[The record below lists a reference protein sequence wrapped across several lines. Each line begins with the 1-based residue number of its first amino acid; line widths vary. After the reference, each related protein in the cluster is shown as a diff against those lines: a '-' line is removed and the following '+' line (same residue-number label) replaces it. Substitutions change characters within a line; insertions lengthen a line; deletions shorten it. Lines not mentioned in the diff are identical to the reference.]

1 MRSAITSTLIVSS
14 LGLAVLSGCGRRHP
28 SACPNPVEIDI
39 TMVSPG
45 KCTAKPDPAPVN
57 DTCQVFWKPDDGNT
71 YTVDFK
77 GFNPI
82 GGPISDSLP
91 HPANGDWSCKHLSID
106 CYYAYKITQGNNA
119 PCADPGIRVTP

>member
-1 MRSAITSTLIVSS
+1 MKSAITSALIVSS
-14 LGLAVLSGCGRRHP
+14 LGLAVLSGCSRGPRVCP
-28 SACPNPVEIDI
+28 SPVEVDI

-45 KCTAKPDPAPVN
+45 KCTATPDKAQVY

-77 GFNPI
+77 GFNPV

-91 HPANGDWSCKHLSID
+91 HPTNGDWLCKHLSIG
-106 CYYAYKITQGNNA
+106 CYYAYKITQGNN